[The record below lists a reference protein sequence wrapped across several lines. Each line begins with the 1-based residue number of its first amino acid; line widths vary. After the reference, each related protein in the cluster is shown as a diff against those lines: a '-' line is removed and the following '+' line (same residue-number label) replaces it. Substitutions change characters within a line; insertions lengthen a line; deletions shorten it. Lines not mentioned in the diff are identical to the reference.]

1 MAYWTIINGV
11 QAGPMSFEELTR
23 VPGFGPDTPVW
34 REGLPDWTTAGE
46 LADTAHLFSI
56 HGRQSYV
63 QGNSPSSPGAPAPY
77 QAGYDRQPSYAP
89 GSPLPDMGAPGMMPP
104 TYLVWAVIS
113 TLCCCLPT
121 GIVAIIYASKVSPLW
136 QRGDYAGSKNASEK
150 AGWWVIISFVLGFI
164 WAPFSMLWSLL
175 TM

>member
-1 MAYWTIINGV
+1 MAYWTIINGA

-34 REGLPDWTTAGE
+34 REGLDDWTTAGQ
-46 LADTAHLFSI
+46 LPDTAHLFTVS
-56 HGRQSYV
+56 GQSPYK
-63 QGNSPSSPGAPAPY
+63 QGNPYGSGAPSPY
-77 QAGYDRQPSYAP
+77 VPGGSGQPSYAP
-89 GSPLPDMGAPGMMPP
+89 GGPTPGMQPVGSMPP

-113 TLCCCLPT
+113 TLCCCIPT

-136 QRGDYAGSKNASEK
+136 ARGDYAGSMTASEK

>member
-11 QAGPMSFEELTR
+11 TTGPMSFEELTR
-23 VPGFGPDTPVW
+23 VAGFGPDTPVW
-34 REGLPDWTTAGE
+34 REGLPDWTTAGR
-46 LADTAHLFSI
+46 LPDTAHLFNL
-56 HGRQSYV
+56 HGSTPYGTPYYGRSDDQGSY
-63 QGNSPSSPGAPAPY
+63 QPA
-77 QAGYDRQPSYAP
+77 YAP
-89 GSPLPDMGAPGMMPP
+89 GGPSPAPQPVGNMPP
-104 TYLVWAVIS
+104 TYLAWAIIS

-121 GIVAIIYASKVSPLW
+121 GVVAIIYASKVSPLW
-136 QRGDYAGSKNASEK
+136 MRGDYAGAMAASEK